1 MSNKYSGRRHF
12 ICSEGECFDG
22 TSVLLEVDFD
32 NSSLKSAIDQM
43 ADYHQIKIPESDF
56 EGRFDACL
64 QLIAHAIYSFLAT
77 EMFQPKNYSKT
88 IRDYVGSLEGFPYLD
103 GTEGIKVASYEFDIV
118 IEPKDICVQDW

>member
-1 MSNKYSGRRHF
+1 MGNKYSGRRHF
-12 ICSEGECFDG
+12 MCTEQLCFNG
-22 TSVLLEVDFD
+22 TGVLLEVDFD

-43 ADYHQIKIPESDF
+43 VEYHQIKIPESDF

-88 IRDYVGSLEGFPYLD
+88 IRDCVGSLEGFPYLD
-103 GTEGIKVASYEFDIV
+103 GTEGIKIASYEFDIT
-118 IEPKDICVQDW
+118 IEPKDICVQEW